1 MKPKVSIIIP
11 CRNEQATIA
20 GVLDAIRKQ
29 TFPQDQLEVIIADGL
44 SFDGTR
50 DVIRRY
56 QQENPTLVIKVI
68 DNLKL
73 TIPAALNA
81 AIQASNGEII
91 VRLDGHAFPS
101 TNYVKTSL
109 EDLDSGKGDNVGGV
123 WLIKP
128 GSSSWIGRSIA
139 QAASNPLGV
148 GDALYRYANKAGLVD
163 TVPFGSFRKTLIED
177 IGGFNEN
184 LLTNEDYEF
193 NARIRK
199 NGGRIWMNP
208 FIKSDYIARGT
219 YGELSRQYW
228 RYGFWKNK
236 MLRHNPST
244 LKWRQALPPVF
255 ILSIFILILLSIGSE
270 FARLMLLIE
279 AGIYFSALV
288 VTSLPT
294 VFRQKDLLLLVGIP
308 LSIATM
314 HFSWGSGFLFSFLTP
329 GENK

>member
-20 GVLDAIRKQ
+20 GVLDAIRRQ
-29 TFPQDQLEVIIADGL
+29 SFPLDQLEVIIADGL
-44 SFDGTR
+44 SMDRTR
-50 DVIRRY
+50 DVIRSF

-68 DNLKL
+68 DNSKL

-81 AIQASNGEII
+81 AIRASNGEII

-101 TNYVKTSL
+101 NNYVKTSV
-109 EDLDSGKGDNVGGV
+109 EDLESKKGDNVGGV

-148 GDALYRYANKAGLVD
+148 GDALYRYADKAGIVD
-163 TVPFGSFRKTLIED
+163 TVPFGSFRKSLIDE
-177 IGGFNEN
+177 IGGFDEN
-184 LLTNEDYEF
+184 LFTNEDYEF

-199 NGGRIWMNP
+199 NGGIIWMNP

-219 YGELSRQYW
+219 NGELSRQYW

-236 MLRHNPST
+236 MLRHNPRT
-244 LKWRQALPPVF
+244 LKWRQALPPIF
-255 ILSIFILILLSIGSE
+255 ILSILILILLSFGSE
-270 FARLMLLIE
+270 FARLILLIE

-288 VTSLPT
+288 VASLPT
-294 VFRQKDLLLLVGIP
+294 VFREKDLIFLVGIP

-314 HFSWGSGFLFSFLTP
+314 HFSWGSGFLFSFLSP
-329 GENK
+329 GEKK

>member
-20 GVLDAIRKQ
+20 CVLDAIRKQ

-44 SFDGTR
+44 SSDGTR
-50 DVIRRY
+50 DVIKRY
-56 QQENPTLVIKVI
+56 QKENPALAIKVI

-81 AIQASNGEII
+81 AIQASTGEII

-101 TNYVKTSL
+101 NNYVRTCV
-109 EDLDSGKGDNVGGV
+109 EDLESNKGENVGGV

-128 GSSSWIGRSIA
+128 GSTSWKGRSIA
-139 QAASNPLGV
+139 LAASNPFGV
-148 GDALYRYANKAGLVD
+148 GDALYRYANKAGIVD
-163 TVPFGSFRKTLIED
+163 TVPFGSFRKSLINE

-193 NARIRK
+193 NARIRQK
-199 NGGRIWMNP
+199 GGKIWMDP

-236 MLRHNPST
+236 MLRHNPRT
-244 LKWRQALPPVF
+244 LKWRQALPPIF
-255 ILSIFILILLSIGSE
+255 ILSILILILLSFGSE
-270 FARLMLLIE
+270 FARLMLLFE
-279 AGIYFSALV
+279 AGLYICALV
-288 VTSLPT
+288 AASLPT
-294 VFRQKDLLLLVGIP
+294 VFREKDLILLVGIP
-308 LSIATM
+308 FSIATM
-314 HFSWGSGFLFSFLTP
+314 HFFWGSGFLFSIISP